1 MDRFQLAQEQEDGF
15 SLYGEDHSILVKGGN
30 FFGSWVIGNW
40 STMAVFGAAGRIMV
54 PAAPDRYA
62 NWITFQF
69 MLHCVLMKSLECSK
83 GRAAITY
90 LDYSPLII

>member
-1 MDRFQLAQEQEDGF
+1 
-15 SLYGEDHSILVKGGN
+15 
-30 FFGSWVIGNW
+30 
-40 STMAVFGAAGRIMV
+40 MAVFGAAGGIMV